1 MQVSRKGLVG
11 GLVGGAL
18 AGALGVAAAA
28 WAHGGAD
35 EHRGGHGMGGMQMG
49 MHGAGMQGGGMH
61 GMGMGRMGGGMSGG
75 MGSGMGMPGN
85 AANLDTLKDALKL
98 TAEQQPAWEKYAEVV
113 RRRSEARD
121 KMRSAM
127 HNGTVEHGAMHET
140 MAAFQREAAKEIGQA
155 REQLS
160 AVLNAEQRQVLDSR
174 GSGRGHGR
182 GGSMARGGEHR
193 H

>member
-1 MQVSRKGLVG
+1 MQVSRKRLMVGLA
-11 GLVGGAL
+11 GGAL

-49 MHGAGMQGGGMH
+49 MHGADMQGGGMQ
-61 GMGMGRMGGGMSGG
+61 GMGMGRMGGGMG
-75 MGSGMGMPGN
+75 MHGN

-98 TAEQQPAWEKYAEVV
+98 TAEQQPAWEKYAEVA
-113 RRRSEARD
+113 RRQAEARD

-182 GGSMARGGEHR
+182 GGPMARGGEHR